1 MLKTLLEC
9 CCRSVHKLKGK
20 TFPSYL
26 SPSTPCL
33 AFLVI
38 SMLPVT
44 LLHRQRE
51 SCGGQGAD
59 RDVGVGVF
67 EMGGWGSG
75 AGGLH
80 GVARCAQSCI
90 PQHHTHTHLPSDPL
104 CRWIIHGGFSG
115 SMWGCVWPV
124 TGASL
129 TSLSG
134 GQTERGENRK
144 GSCLI
149 WACWSVYASQRKA
162 SPSTWT
168 ALSNPLSVIPRRCK

>member
-33 AFLVI
+33 AVLVI

-67 EMGGWGSG
+67 EMGAWVVV
-75 AGGLH
+75 LE
-80 GVARCAQSCI
+80 ARMEWPDVHRAAFHSI
-90 PQHHTHTHLPSDPL
+90 THTHTP
-104 CRWIIHGGFSG
+104 
-115 SMWGCVWPV
+115 
-124 TGASL
+124 
-129 TSLSG
+129 
-134 GQTERGENRK
+134 
-144 GSCLI
+144 
-149 WACWSVYASQRKA
+149 
-162 SPSTWT
+162 
-168 ALSNPLSVIPRRCK
+168 AL